1 MAADDGL
8 TITPPYGYREIVPL
22 KKTDKVLLPGGLTP
36 EFCRTANSLALSAAE
51 FVSAARDYPITFVS
65 GDEKAFAPVA
75 LLGLAEKQN
84 LFIDAS
90 GAWIAGHYVPAFI
103 RRFPFCLARATVE
116 GRPRTD
122 RIVCVE
128 KSYLDAGGLPLYD
141 AEGKVTPNW
150 SGFEQLLQSYENDL
164 ELTAQ
169 MCEAFA
175 KLELFEAFEFRV
187 MNAEQASLT
196 IKGMYRIDEKRFTA
210 LKPASHKAM
219 VTKGFMGRIYS
230 HFHSLENFGR
240 LYQRALALATE
251 QAQLQ
256 KRDTQR

>member
-1 MAADDGL
+1 MAADEDL

-36 EFCRTANSLALSAAE
+36 EFCRTANTLALSAAE
-51 FVSAARDYPITFVS
+51 FVAAARDYPIAFAS
-65 GDEKAFAPVA
+65 GDGQSFAPVA

-84 LFIDAS
+84 LFIDS
-90 GAWIAGHYVPAFI
+90 KGAWISGHYVPAFI
-103 RRFPFCLARATVE
+103 RRYPFCLARTTVN
-116 GRPRTD
+116 GKAGTN
-122 RIVCVE
+122 RIVCIE

-141 AEGKVTPNW
+141 EQGKVTANW

-164 ELTAQ
+164 EMTSQ

-175 KLELFEAFEFRV
+175 KLGLFESFEFKI
-187 MNAEQASLT
+187 MNGVQAALT
-196 IKGMYRIDEKRFTA
+196 IKGMYRIDEKRFLE

-230 HFHSLENFGR
+230 HFHSLENFSR
-240 LYQRALALATE
+240 LYQRALAVAAE
-251 QAQLQ
+251 QARLQ
-256 KRDTQR
+256 KQEILR

>member
-1 MAADDGL
+1 MIIYTSGTTGL
-8 TITPPYGYREIVPL
+8 PKGVVHTHR
-22 KKTDKVLLPGGLTP
+22 
-36 EFCRTANSLALSAAE
+36 SLAAQCAAMVESWRWSA
-51 FVSAARDYPITFVS
+51 
-65 GDEKAFAPVA
+65 
-75 LLGLAEKQN
+75 
-84 LFIDAS
+84 
-90 GAWIAGHYVPAFI
+90 
-103 RRFPFCLARATVE
+103 
-116 GRPRTD
+116 TD

-128 KSYLDAGGLPLYD
+128 KSYMDAGGLPLYD